1 MLVNI
6 EGPTNTPL
14 QYLSTFNMT
23 CTATINKE
31 LNNTVVEMTWVYPN
45 GANINTTGDV
55 SVDVSGIQNKTL
67 NNSIIRSLNLNF
79 CCLKAS
85 QVGTYLCQS
94 EYKDNSG
101 NITVKRYFNISVQG
115 QCI

>member
-23 CTATINKE
+23 CTATINNE
-31 LNNTVVEMTWVYPN
+31 LNNTMVDMIWVYPN
-45 GANINTTGDV
+45 GTNINNTTGDV
-55 SVDVSGIQNKTL
+55 SIDVAENKTMMD
-67 NNSIIRSLNLNF
+67 SIIYSLDLNF
-79 CCLKAS
+79 QRLQAS

-94 EYKDNSG
+94 GYIDSSG
-101 NITVKRYFNISVQG
+101 NVTVRRYFNISVQG